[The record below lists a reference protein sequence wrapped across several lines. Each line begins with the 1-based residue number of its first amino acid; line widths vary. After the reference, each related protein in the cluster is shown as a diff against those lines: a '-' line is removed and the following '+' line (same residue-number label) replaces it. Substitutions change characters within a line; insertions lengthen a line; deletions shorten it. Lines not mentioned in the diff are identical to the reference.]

1 MAQPLPPNPDAEVTP
16 LLVIGAGRAALAF
29 VSRLPAERLRGV
41 LGACCA
47 DARAAEC
54 LRARRPVAGAWAV
67 SNARPARSC

>member
-41 LGACCA
+41 LGAC
-47 DARAAEC
+47 AAVTC
-54 LRARRPVAGAWAV
+54 CVSRLRARRLVAGAWAV